1 MGKNNIKAMNI
12 RKATGMKNI
21 NPTNYELIPA
31 CRQAGEYTNNRA
43 RQQVSE

>member
-21 NPTNYELIPA
+21 VVQINL
-31 CRQAGEYTNNRA
+31 RA
-43 RQQVSE
+43 VAEGDTSQPSPRITINFF